1 LSDEPP
7 SGPGPGSDDFD
18 PKHHVWDGR
27 EWWTADHKFW
37 WDGTRW
43 QPQDAPRPETSP
55 IAPVGKKR
63 RPPGYWRDFWLG
75 FLGVIVGNILLA
87 IILNSVSSAN
97 VGEPVTGIVLA
108 APWVLNLAA
117 LIIAAIVRVPILLGM
132 LLAYGIAFGLAILAG
147 IFLLVLCYS
156 GGGGVP

>member
-1 LSDEPP
+1 M
-7 SGPGPGSDDFD
+7 
-18 PKHHVWDGR
+18 
-27 EWWTADHKFW
+27 
-37 WDGTRW
+37 
-43 QPQDAPRPETSP
+43 
-55 IAPVGKKR
+55 APVSKKR

-97 VGEPVTGIVLA
+97 LGEPVTGIVLA

-117 LIIAAIVRVPILLGM
+117 LIIAAIFRVPILLGM

>member
-1 LSDEPP
+1 M
-7 SGPGPGSDDFD
+7 
-18 PKHHVWDGR
+18 
-27 EWWTADHKFW
+27 
-37 WDGTRW
+37 
-43 QPQDAPRPETSP
+43 
-55 IAPVGKKR
+55 APVSKKP

-75 FLGVIVGNILLA
+75 FLGVIVGNIL
-87 IILNSVSSAN
+87 
-97 VGEPVTGIVLA
+97 LA